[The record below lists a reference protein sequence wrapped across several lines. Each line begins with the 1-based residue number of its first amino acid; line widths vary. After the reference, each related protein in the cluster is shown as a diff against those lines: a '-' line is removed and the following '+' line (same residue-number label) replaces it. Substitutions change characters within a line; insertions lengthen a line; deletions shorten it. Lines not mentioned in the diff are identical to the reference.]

1 MQKHHFACG
10 GIRFLPFS
18 VEAEVFSSHGALS
31 FRPPCS
37 AGRGA
42 GAKQQHLAPIP
53 EGAIQKTVQHA
64 AMESAPT
71 EQPAVMGK
79 ATENLTE
86 KRLLQ
91 TQFWRI
97 ATVLFL
103 YEDTSPQGNISKAGD
118 ADWSAPRC
126 TGASDL
132 CFAGAGECGEGDFSV
147 QLSET
152 AGGTTVTFGRT
163 APMTF

>member
-1 MQKHHFACG
+1 
-10 GIRFLPFS
+10 
-18 VEAEVFSSHGALS
+18 
-31 FRPPCS
+31 
-37 AGRGA
+37 
-42 GAKQQHLAPIP
+42 
-53 EGAIQKTVQHA
+53 
-64 AMESAPT
+64 MESAPT

-79 ATENLTE
+79 TTENLTE

-132 CFAGAGECGEGDFSV
+132 CFAGAGECGEGDLSV

-163 APMTF
+163 ASMTF

>member
-1 MQKHHFACG
+1 
-10 GIRFLPFS
+10 
-18 VEAEVFSSHGALS
+18 
-31 FRPPCS
+31 
-37 AGRGA
+37 
-42 GAKQQHLAPIP
+42 
-53 EGAIQKTVQHA
+53 
-64 AMESAPT
+64 
-71 EQPAVMGK
+71 MGK

-86 KRLLQ
+86 KKTVANAVL
-91 TQFWRI
+91 RI

-132 CFAGAGECGEGDFSV
+132 CFAGAGECGEDDFSV

-152 AGGTTVTFGRT
+152 AGGTTVTLGRT
-163 APMTF
+163 ASMTF